1 MSAEDFARIAA
12 RVAELQSLA
21 PDMAEG
27 FRPVSDEAAATARR
41 IARAMVAMGHRPH
54 LYPTPDDAPDAPP
67 RGGCTVEC
75 DAVDVYIGA
84 DGRVRSVVTLAEG
97 DDDGDE

>member
-12 RVAELQSLA
+12 RVAELRSLA

-41 IARAMVAMGHRPH
+41 IARAMVAMGRTPH
-54 LYPTPDDAPDAPP
+54 IYPTPDTAPADAQ

-75 DAVDVYIGA
+75 DAVDVYITA
-84 DGRVRSVVTLAEG
+84 DGRVRSVVTLTEG
-97 DDDGDE
+97 DDDDDG